1 MCKGACVQQP
11 VCRQIRRQISGAETV
26 ADTCQEGCVGEAG
39 LERGEELLENWCYHL
54 RRVGAKPRIQ
64 RLCAAAYI
72 RVVLEEVHDDHR
84 VVETRPESVCNQ
96 LGVDEPQS
104 VDVREEE
111 QELLGRLGV
120 VFRDI
125 ALKATELLDLALWG
139 ALVEDDF
146 SAARLWW
153 KTGHSVWCVPSFPFL
168 CRFFGASCTLHL
180 TAVIVCVAKGR
191 WREGG
196 GLLIVEN
203 GGDNWGDLK
212 RKLRGRSARRP
223 SVRVDRRVLDAR
235 HPKEPF
241 LAGAPPL
248 AEKDKHA
255 GRPAANSHS
264 PARPAKQRGRG
275 DTPIGRTAFRLCHGN
290 WPARDDVTE
299 QCGRTV
305 VVLLLCRSV
314 AILPLLWSHFVAEEA
329 AVAQATASSASV
341 LSQLFFQRSS

>member
-1 MCKGACVQQP
+1 MQQP
-11 VCRQIRRQISGAETV
+11 VCRQIRRQKSGAETV

-39 LERGEELLENWCYHL
+39 LERGEELLENCCYHL

-125 ALKATELLDLALWG
+125 ALKATELLDLALRG

-153 KTGHSVWCVPSFPFL
+153 KTGHGVWFVCAFFSFPLSFFRRFL
-168 CRFFGASCTLHL
+168 HSPSDSCNCL
-180 TAVIVCVAKGR
+180 CGKGEMER
-191 WREGG
+191 GG

-203 GGDNWGDLK
+203 GGDNWGDGK
-212 RKLRGRSARRP
+212 RKLRARSVRRP
-223 SVRVDRRVLDAR
+223 TVRVDRRVPDAR
-235 HPKEPF
+235 RPKEPF
-241 LAGAPPL
+241 SAGAPPL

-329 AVAQATASSASV
+329 AVAQATAFSASV